1 MLVEGGV
8 TRPYRDR
15 AGGPA
20 KLHGGGNGGLCAISH
35 ASRAECKVFMFWIV
49 DQGAMAGKD
58 SQGLSALMLGV
69 DSGQGEV
76 SSGKGC

>member
-1 MLVEGGV
+1 MDQQSYIERRGKWWTVCW
-8 TRPYRDR
+8 TPY
-15 AGGPA
+15 
-20 KLHGGGNGGLCAISH
+20 ITH

-76 SSGKGC
+76 ASGKGC

>member
-1 MLVEGGV
+1 MCW
-8 TRPYRDR
+8 TPY
-15 AGGPA
+15 
-20 KLHGGGNGGLCAISH
+20 ITH

-76 SSGKGC
+76 ASGKGC